1 MGHAG
6 NLARK
11 KRRKR
16 KSKCSPSRKHRTK
29 VSESGQDPLEAY
41 DARRRKKKKVVCKR
55 RKRRTTRWV
64 SRAPAPVIAA
74 PPPPS
79 PPPTR
84 QVAGAPTS
92 PISVYTG
99 TFGARE
105 AERLLWRA
113 GFGPSPGWISA
124 LSSMGLGA
132 AVQSL
137 TRPTGEPVMT
147 GAAPTLPNGLALA
160 PEDAF
165 GHDHLFWLDRMVRTS
180 QPFVE
185 RMALIW
191 HDWFATSNAGVAS
204 QKLMLGQYELFRAFG
219 RGTFMELVGRVTQDP
234 AMIVWLNQN
243 QNRVGRIN
251 ENYARE
257 LMELFTLG
265 ADRGAYT
272 ESDVRELA
280 RALSGWTNSYTA
292 EQGNYDFRYDP
303 ARHDGAVKTVFGST
317 GYFGWED
324 AYRMCVQH
332 PMHASFF
339 VPKLWSY
346 FVPTPMP
353 ADDRQKLEAFYV
365 SSGFQIRPCVEA
377 ILMHPD
383 LHRGPRMIKPPVV
396 LAAGML
402 RAIQRGIDTTEW
414 TSVCEQAGQRL
425 FYPPDVSGWDD
436 TRWLDTSTTR
446 GRWLMVR
453 RALSGRNIETA
464 SAQLAY
470 SDTETPA
477 AAVAAALAFWGDPP
491 VTTEAD
497 ASLSGFAATCLPAVM
512 TPGEQ
517 HTLRA
522 MRQNALRQL
531 VYSSPDLQAG

>member
-1 MGHAG
+1 M
-6 NLARK
+6 
-11 KRRKR
+11 
-16 KSKCSPSRKHRTK
+16 
-29 VSESGQDPLEAY
+29 
-41 DARRRKKKKVVCKR
+41 
-55 RKRRTTRWV
+55 RWV
-64 SRAPAPVIAA
+64 PLRAHAPIIPA
-74 PPPPS
+74 PPPP
-79 PPPTR
+79 
-84 QVAGAPTS
+84 VAPSATPGRPHVVQS

-99 TFGARE
+99 AFGRGE

-113 GFGPSPGWISA
+113 GFGPSPGWTPA
-124 LSSMGLGA
+124 LSDMGLEG

-137 TRPTGEPVMT
+137 TRPAGAPVLTGP
-147 GAAPTLPNGLALA
+147 APTLPNGVVLA

-165 GHDHLFWLDRMVRTS
+165 GHDHLFWLDRMVRTN

-185 RMALIW
+185 RLALIW
-191 HDWFATSNAGVAS
+191 HDWFATSNAGVDS
-204 QKLMLGQYELFRAFG
+204 QKLMLAQCELFRASG
-219 RGTFMELVGRVTQDP
+219 RGSFLDLLAKVTQDP
-234 AMIVWLNQN
+234 AMILWLNQN
-243 QNRVGRIN
+243 QNRVGRTN

-272 ESDVRELA
+272 EADVRELA
-280 RALSGWTNSYTA
+280 RALTGWTNSYTA
-292 EQGNYDFRYDP
+292 ELGNYDFRYDP
-303 ARHDGAVKTVFGST
+303 TRHDSTIKTIFGKTDVFG
-317 GYFGWED
+317 WPD
-324 AYRMCVQH
+324 AYRMCVEH
-332 PMHASFF
+332 PLHASFF

-353 ADDRQKLEAFYV
+353 DVDRQKLEDFYV
-365 SSGFQIRPCVEA
+365 SSGYQIRPCVEA

-383 LHRGPRMIKPPVV
+383 LYAGPRMVKPPVV

-402 RAIQRGIDTTEW
+402 RAIQRGIDSTEW
-414 TSVCEQAGQRL
+414 TSICEQAGQRL

-446 GRWLMVR
+446 GRWLLVR

-470 SDTETPA
+470 SDTETPG
-477 AAVAAALAFWGDPP
+477 AAVTAALSFWGDPP
-491 VTTEAD
+491 LSGEATD
-497 ASLSGFAATCLPAVM
+497 SLSDFASTCLPAVM
-512 TPGEQ
+512 TPSEQ

-531 VYSSPDLQAG
+531 VYSSPDLQAI